1 MLCVIYLIGDIHY
14 IFNKIEIM
22 LNYGLYAAFPT
33 YHYRVLAHVIK
44 QAFKLII
51 FPLID
56 PPSFHAI
63 LTLTVTAPDP
73 E

>member
-1 MLCVIYLIGDIHY
+1 M
-14 IFNKIEIM
+14 
-22 LNYGLYAAFPT
+22 YAAFPT
-33 YHYRVLAHVIK
+33 YHYRVFSHVIK

-63 LTLTVTAPDP
+63 LTLTVTAPDC